1 MSSEHSHDDHHH
13 DHSLKPHIIVLLC
26 LMGLTVL
33 TYLTATYI
41 HLPGFGNDA
50 LAMAIAFTK
59 VGLVLFIFMH
69 AREGSPL
76 IKVCAVG
83 GFFWVLL
90 FFCYL
95 IADVLTRPGVTWF
108 EGW

>member
-1 MSSEHSHDDHHH
+1 MSSH
-13 DHSLKPHIIVLLC
+13 DHSLKPHFFVLIALFI
-26 LMGLTVL
+26 LTGL

-41 HLPGFGNDA
+41 HLPGVGNDL

-59 VGLVLFIFMH
+59 VSLVLFIFMH
-69 AREGSPL
+69 AREGSAL

-90 FFCYL
+90 FFAYL
-95 IADVLTRPGVTWF
+95 IADVMTRPGVTWF
-108 EGW
+108 PGW